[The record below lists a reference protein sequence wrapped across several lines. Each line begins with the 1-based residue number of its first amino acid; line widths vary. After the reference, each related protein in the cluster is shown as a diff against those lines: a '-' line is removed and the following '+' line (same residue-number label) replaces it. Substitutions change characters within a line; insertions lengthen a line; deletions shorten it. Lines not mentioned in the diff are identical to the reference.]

1 MVYGI
6 LVALLITSFATFGF
20 FLNQLIRDTT
30 SITAVADSVYV
41 DDSSIGIETDSEGTS
56 FNGSIAFFESTIPY
70 DTIYDDDTTGDGYRD
85 RRSYYLGDQ
94 LVFASWDENA
104 DWIYE
109 TSMKIVDGMYVESQI
124 SDMDN
129 NGVIDT
135 ITTFSN
141 DGEELFTET
150 DLINYEDAGYR
161 ENPYAPDLSAE
172 TIFWLVL
179 PLGFG
184 LLFLGILIVLLFK
197 RRKANRIASLL
208 LCLIMIVGSLAE
220 PVYASDLYND
230 DGSVNQE
237 VFEKDWE
244 KYSDIDNRIPLEQRS
259 YEAMEY
265 GKAEQEIPK
274 LYSLMYQ
281 AAANQELNRL
291 NYIDLVAYKKA
302 VATTHK
308 KNLIK
313 STIRLAA
320 FTGYTV
326 KDSVG
331 KGKTFATNILKSG
344 STIVTQIGD
353 VLTVTS
359 DFVTDSYKESFG
371 TLQKVYQYGT
381 SDDIVKEIF
390 DDMKKDV
397 KDQVSI
403 KIDETIDEAIG
414 RKRIPDYTVD
424 DLKISDD
431 DVQLLKSHY
440 DKSRELDNAILQ
452 NRKTNTKYDKKIND
466 IVWKILLEMNKLDEF
481 RQAEK
486 DRVFYILSQNPPE
499 NTNQDEEESIGL
511 LGQTTSGEGENGEDG
526 GFFSGDYSDEVDISW
541 LDDVE
546 IIDEDAS
553 GDITNDVDGFSEEPF
568 VEEYNTDQLVGVWSG
583 TTTVIDFDITTN
595 EVITDEVR
603 AEIDQLIGQSFDVSI
618 NIYKEGDIYLFKYGE
633 LLMKIEQNGNN
644 IRIER
649 GYIEGNENGSALTI
663 TADLVGHVNDLNNE
677 MTLDTVFQLNGTS
690 EAKFAYIDLIV
701 RMVIVK
707 K

>member
-1 MVYGI
+1 MV
-6 LVALLITSFATFGF
+6 LSVLSFLIFGLAF
-20 FLNQLIRDTT
+20 NQLIEDTT

-41 DDSSIGIETDSEGTS
+41 DDSSIGIESDSDGIN
-56 FNGSIAFFESTIPY
+56 FDGSITFFESNILY

-85 RRSYYLGDQ
+85 RRSYYLGNEM
-94 LVFASWDENA
+94 VFASWDENA
-104 DWIYE
+104 DWNYE
-109 TSMKIVDGMYVESQI
+109 TSMKIVDGMYVESQV

-129 NGVIDT
+129 DGIIDT
-135 ITTFSN
+135 ITAFSN
-141 DGEELFTET
+141 NGEELFTES
-150 DLINYEDAGYR
+150 DLIDYGDAVPR
-161 ENPYAPDLSAE
+161 ENPNARDLSAK
-172 TIFWLVL
+172 TIFWVAL

-184 LLFLGILIVLLFK
+184 FLFLGILIALLFN

-208 LCLIMIVGSLAE
+208 LCLIMIIGTLAK

-244 KYSDIDNRIPLEQRS
+244 KYSDIDNRIPLNERS

-265 GKAEQEIPK
+265 GKAEQEIPR
-274 LYSLMYQ
+274 LYRLMYQ
-281 AAANQELNRL
+281 TAANQELNRL
-291 NYIDLVAYKKA
+291 NYIDLADYKKA

-313 STIRLAA
+313 TTIRLAA

-344 STIVTQIGD
+344 ATVVTQIGD

-481 RQAEK
+481 RKAEK

-499 NTNQDEEESIGL
+499 DSTQDDEGSIGL
-511 LGQTTSGEGENGEDG
+511 LGQTTSEEGEDGEDG

-553 GDITNDVDGFSEEPF
+553 GDMTNDADGFSEDPF
-568 VEEYNTDQLVGVWSG
+568 VEEYNTDQLVGVWGG
-583 TTTVIDFDITTN
+583 TTTIIDFNLATN
-595 EVITDEVR
+595 QVITDEIR
-603 AEIDQLIGQSFDVSI
+603 EQIDQLIGQSFDVSV
-618 NIYKEGDIYLFKYGE
+618 NIYKEEDIYIFKYGE
-633 LLMKIEQNGNN
+633 LLMEIEQSGNN

-649 GYIEGNENGSALTI
+649 GYIEGNQNGSALAI
-663 TADLVGHVNDLNNE
+663 TADLVGQVNDLNNE
-677 MTLDTVFQLNGTS
+677 MTLDTVFQLNATS
-690 EAKFAYIDLIV
+690 DARIASIDLIV
-701 RMVIVK
+701 KMMFVK